1 MAKQVAKKKVKVKAK
16 AKAGPQKLTKYTA
29 SAMVSYLAAANEFPK
44 AKMREVFE
52 SVFNLVEA
60 GVMAGVRVPI
70 GKMGKVYVRVRPAQ
84 KARKGRNPLT
94 GEEITIKARP
104 ATKVPKFTFNRAFK
118 LVASKAK
125 VSR

>member
-1 MAKQVAKKKVKVKAK
+1 MAKQVAKKKAK
-16 AKAGPQKLTKYTA
+16 AAPQRPTKYTA
-29 SAMVSYLAAANEFPK
+29 SAMVSYLASANELPK
-44 AKMREVFE
+44 AKMRDVFE
-52 SVFNLVEA
+52 SVFDLVES
-60 GVMAGVRVPI
+60 GVMAGQRVPI

-118 LVASKAK
+118 QTAAKAK
-125 VSR
+125 VSAR

>member
-1 MAKQVAKKKVKVKAK
+1 VAKQAARKKAK
-16 AKAGPQKLTKYTA
+16 VAPQKPTKYTA
-29 SAMVSYLAAANEFPK
+29 SAMVSYLAAVNELPK

-52 SVFNLVEA
+52 SVFDLVES

-118 LVASKAK
+118 MVATKAK
-125 VSR
+125 VVAR

>member
-1 MAKQVAKKKVKVKAK
+1 MAKQMAKKKAK
-16 AKAGPQKLTKYTA
+16 AAPQKPTKYTS
-29 SAMVSYLAAANEFPK
+29 SAMISYLAAMNELPK

-52 SVFNLVEA
+52 SVFEVVEA
-60 GVMAGVRVPI
+60 GVMSGMRVPI

-104 ATKVPKFTFNRAFK
+104 ATKVPKFMFTKAFK
-118 LVASKAK
+118 QTAAKARASA
-125 VSR
+125 R

>member
-1 MAKQVAKKKVKVKAK
+1 VAKNVAKKKAR
-16 AKAGPQKLTKYTA
+16 AAPQRPAKYTT
-29 SAMVSYLAAANEFPK
+29 SAMVSYLAAVNELPK
-44 AKMREVFE
+44 AKMREMFE
-52 SVFNLVEA
+52 SVFDLVEA
-60 GVMAGVRVPI
+60 GVMAGTRVPI

-118 LVASKAK
+118 QTAAKAR